1 MQVLSTIHL
10 RGTRAANEVVSGSTG
25 VGDSASILAITV
37 EDNTVSTRGA
47 TSVDTALQDGEL
59 LVWARDGEV
68 KALQDN
74 KVSIV

>member
-1 MQVLSTIHL
+1 M
-10 RGTRAANEVVSGSTG
+10 
-25 VGDSASILAITV
+25 GDSASILAITV

-68 KALQDN
+68 KALQNN